1 MGLPRPGRVLVA
13 EGELLARVTELGR
26 AIARDYAQTT
36 PVLVGVL
43 HGAIPFV
50 ADLMRR
56 LPIDVTVDFVR
67 ASSYGAGTVSA
78 GAVRLVVDLTVD
90 IADRDVL
97 IVDDIIDT
105 GLTLAA
111 LKRAFEARG
120 PRSVRTCVLLD
131 KGGRRQADVA
141 IDYVGF
147 RIPNV
152 FVVGYGLDYDGLYRN
167 LPHVAALDGV

>member
-13 EGELLARVTELGR
+13 EGELAARVTELGR
-26 AIARDYAQTT
+26 AIARDYARTT

-43 HGAIPFV
+43 QGAVTFV
-50 ADLMRR
+50 SDLMRR
-56 LPIDVTVDFVR
+56 LTIDVTVDFVR
-67 ASSYGAGTVSA
+67 AASYGAGTTSA
-78 GAVRLVVDLTVD
+78 GAVRLLVDLTVD
-90 IADRDVL
+90 IAGRDVL
-97 IVDDIIDT
+97 IVDDIVDT

-111 LKRAFEARG
+111 LKRTFEARG
-120 PRSVRTCVLLD
+120 PRSLRTCVLLD
-131 KGGRRQADVA
+131 KGGRRQADVP

-147 RIPNV
+147 TIPDV

>member
-1 MGLPRPGRVLVA
+1 MGLPQPGRVLVA
-13 EGELLARVTELGR
+13 EGELAARISELGR
-26 AIARDYAQTT
+26 TIARDYARTT

-43 HGAIPFV
+43 QGAVPFV

-56 LPIDVTVDFVR
+56 LPIDVTLDFVR
-67 ASSYGAGTVSA
+67 AASYGAGTTSS
-78 GAVRLVVDLTVD
+78 GTVRLAVDLTVD

-97 IVDDIIDT
+97 IVDDIVDT
-105 GLTLAA
+105 GQTLTA
-111 LKRAFEARG
+111 LKRTFEARR

-131 KGGRRQADVA
+131 KGGRRQVDVR
-141 IDYVGF
+141 IDYIGF

-167 LPHVAALDGV
+167 LPHVAVLAGV

>member
-13 EGELLARVTELGR
+13 EGELAARVTELGR
-26 AIARDYAQTT
+26 AIARDYARTT

-43 HGAIPFV
+43 QGAVTFV
-50 ADLMRR
+50 SDLMRR

-67 ASSYGAGTVSA
+67 AASYGAGTTSA
-78 GAVRLVVDLTVD
+78 GAVRLLVDLTVD
-90 IADRDVL
+90 IAGRDVL
-97 IVDDIIDT
+97 IVDDIVDT

-111 LKRAFEARG
+111 LKRTFEARG
-120 PRSVRTCVLLD
+120 PRSLRTCVLLD
-131 KGGRRQADVA
+131 KGGRRQADVP
-141 IDYVGF
+141 IDYIGF
-147 RIPNV
+147 TIPDV

>member
-1 MGLPRPGRVLVA
+1 MGVPQPGRVLVA
-13 EGELLARVTELGR
+13 EGELAARISELGR
-26 AIARDYAQTT
+26 TIALDYARTT

-43 HGAIPFV
+43 QGAVPFV

-56 LPIDVTVDFVR
+56 LPINVTLDFVR
-67 ASSYGAGTVSA
+67 AASYGAGTTSS
-78 GAVRLVVDLTVD
+78 GTVRLAVDLTVD
-90 IADRDVL
+90 IGDRDVL

-105 GLTLAA
+105 GQTLAA
-111 LKRAFEARG
+111 LRRTFEARR

-131 KGGRRQADVA
+131 KGGRRQVNAR
-141 IDYVGF
+141 IDYIGF
-147 RIPNV
+147 TIPNV

>member
-13 EGELLARVTELGR
+13 EGELAARVAELGA
-26 AIARDYAQTT
+26 AIARDYAGAA

-43 HGAIPFV
+43 QGAVPFI
-50 ADLMRR
+50 ADLMRH

-67 ASSYGAGTVSA
+67 ASSYGAATTSS
-78 GAVRLVVDLTVD
+78 GAVRLVVDLTID
-90 IADRDVL
+90 ITDRDVL
-97 IVDDIIDT
+97 IVDDIVDT
-105 GLTLAA
+105 GLTLEA
-111 LKRAFEARG
+111 LKRMFQARR

-131 KGGRRQADVA
+131 KGGRRQVDIP

-147 RIPNV
+147 TIPNV

>member
-13 EGELLARVTELGR
+13 GGDIAARISVLGP
-26 AIARDYAQTT
+26 IISRDYAGTT
-36 PVLVGVL
+36 AVLVGVL
-43 HGAIPFV
+43 HGAGPFV

-56 LPIDVTVDFVR
+56 LPIDVTLDFVR
-67 ASSYGAGTVSA
+67 AASYGAGTTPS
-78 GAVRLVVDLTVD
+78 GTVRLAVDLTVD

-97 IVDDIIDT
+97 IVDDIVDT
-105 GLTLAA
+105 GLTLTA
-111 LKRAFEARG
+111 LKRTFEARR

-131 KGGRRQADVA
+131 KGGRRQVDVR

-147 RIPNV
+147 TIPNV

-167 LPHVAALDGV
+167 L

>member
-13 EGELLARVTELGR
+13 EGELAARVTELGR
-26 AIARDYAQTT
+26 AIARDYARTT

-43 HGAIPFV
+43 QGAVTFV
-50 ADLMRR
+50 SDLMRR
-56 LPIDVTVDFVR
+56 LPIDVTVDI
-67 ASSYGAGTVSA
+67 AG
-78 GAVRLVVDLTVD
+78 
-90 IADRDVL
+90 RDVL
-97 IVDDIIDT
+97 IVDDIVDT

-120 PRSVRTCVLLD
+120 PRSLRTCVLLD
-131 KGGRRQADVA
+131 KGGRRQADVP
-141 IDYVGF
+141 IDYIGF
-147 RIPNV
+147 TIPDV

>member
-26 AIARDYAQTT
+26 AIARDYPQTT

-111 LKRAFEARG
+111 LKRALEARG

-147 RIPNV
+147 RIPDV

-167 LPHVAALDGV
+167 LPHVAVLDGV